1 MGRVQGDVCFV
12 IKYWFWNIYETVM
25 KTDLHYFLV
34 AVKRRFVFLPRHST
48 SRDMKEK
55 KMLIQNLSE
64 LLANSVHA
72 MSSLTMVSF
81 LPMIAALMIATIISD
96 RVA

>member
-1 MGRVQGDVCFV
+1 MKIVPDYFPLRCAGVSCFYRV
-12 IKYWFWNIYETVM
+12 T
-25 KTDLHYFLV
+25 
-34 AVKRRFVFLPRHST
+34 
-48 SRDMKEK
+48 RDRENEGQKQ
-55 KMLIQNLSE
+55 MLIQNLSD

-81 LPMIAALMIATIISD
+81 LPMIAALMIATLVSD